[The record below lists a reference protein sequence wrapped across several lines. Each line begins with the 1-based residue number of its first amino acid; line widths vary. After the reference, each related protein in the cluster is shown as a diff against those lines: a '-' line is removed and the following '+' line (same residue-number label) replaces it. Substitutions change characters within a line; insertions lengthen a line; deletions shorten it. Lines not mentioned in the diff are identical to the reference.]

1 MNYKVKSIF
10 YLSGVILASL
20 LYQNILDEEPNDKDY
35 ASLEEVR
42 ISHEKLKKVSE
53 EVLKSLQ

>member
-1 MNYKVKSIF
+1 MNYKVKSLF
-10 YLSGVILASL
+10 YLSAVILASL
-20 LYQNILDEEPNDKDY
+20 LYQNILGEEPNDKDF